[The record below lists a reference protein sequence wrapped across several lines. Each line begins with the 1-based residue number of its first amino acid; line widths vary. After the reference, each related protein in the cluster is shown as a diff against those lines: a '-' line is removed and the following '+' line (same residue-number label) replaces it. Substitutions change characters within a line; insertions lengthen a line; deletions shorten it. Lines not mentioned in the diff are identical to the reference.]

1 MLFELGLRVSLNIK
15 LMANLQRCVVSD
27 QEEPKNLFENK
38 SSQRISKL
46 IRYGRCILLV
56 GITLELMAFIAFFSL
71 KERELRPKQ
80 RKEQIIN
87 RWIKP
92 LGWCFFSLSILLCLC
107 VYFLLNRLFK
117 KRDQVAGKQVDKKV
131 FNREI
136 CALMVILIIFSSTYI
151 LRGFE
156 DVYL

>member
-1 MLFELGLRVSLNIK
+1 
-15 LMANLQRCVVSD
+15 
-27 QEEPKNLFENK
+27 
-38 SSQRISKL
+38 
-46 IRYGRCILLV
+46 
-56 GITLELMAFIAFFSL
+56 MAFIAFFSL

-87 RWIKP
+87 RWNKP

-117 KRDQVAGKQVDKKV
+117 KRDQVAGKQLDKKV

-156 DVYL
+156 DIYL